1 MSGTRALCDIY
12 FTIAPLV
19 PLRPGPAAAAR
30 VSQALTLVGAPK
42 NDFSTAR
49 HSKYLC
55 DTTPCKANGE
65 EVYVLSC
72 HGRAHK
78 AQGRNSHGHVDRPK
92 GVIWPLVEKL

>member
-49 HSKYLC
+49 HSKYVSV
-55 DTTPCKANGE
+55 TPPLAKQMAKRSMCCHAIAVHTRPRDAIIMATWTVQKA
-65 EVYVLSC
+65 
-72 HGRAHK
+72 
-78 AQGRNSHGHVDRPK
+78 
-92 GVIWPLVEKL
+92 